1 MFSSTVVI
9 IVLACGMAL
18 SYALNVWLT
27 YYICCNAKRRK
38 KRHLTAVQQKGT
50 ESQGEMDNPALEHD
64 GDEKPSKLVSQAKP
78 VSQEKNDF
86 RHSEV
91 QECQGEHAPRNN
103 TTNRQEKHPHV
114 YQMVEPGLFTAPMT
128 NYHEMVNFPGHSP
141 TNLQHKTK
149 ASLTTK
155 TKSAYHSLIAVSDTS
170 FSLVGCH
177 FSRDYSL
184 LSLVTVEKEADKSQ
198 STSAKDE
205 NVERIAGAAIPD
217 YIEIISDEDFT
228 KIRKAASPSQTLL
241 GKNNPYEP
249 LKPSP
254 GSRIQQACKEKPLAD
269 ASKDQQANQ
278 SGDDDEDDYWEP
290 LDDSKP

>member
-1 MFSSTVVI
+1 M
-9 IVLACGMAL
+9 
-18 SYALNVWLT
+18 
-27 YYICCNAKRRK
+27 
-38 KRHLTAVQQKGT
+38 TAVQQKGT

-91 QECQGEHAPRNN
+91 QECQGEHVPRNN

-114 YQMVEPGLFTAPMT
+114 YQMVEPGLSTAPMT

-155 TKSAYHSLIAVSDTS
+155 TKSAYQP
-170 FSLVGCH
+170 
-177 FSRDYSL
+177 
-184 LSLVTVEKEADKSQ
+184 LSPQLRATTKNNHRKNDNQQEKNLYQKLQLKSDKSQ

-228 KIRKAASPSQTLL
+228 KIRKAASPSQTLF

-269 ASKDQQANQ
+269 ASKDQQGNQ